1 MRREKHV
8 KSFLKR
14 LAAGAAATLMAVT
27 TIIVN
32 VEPMKARDN
41 DGYYTVI
48 DQYNEFYGSV
58 FGDLDPD
65 MPGWWSTHFTV
76 EDSDGE
82 TYSAMCAQ
90 PHVKTAEN
98 GQVVIDGDTYSSDE
112 ADDDRATYARILY
125 WSIGH
130 GPMYGYSYEL
140 RWIIAHHTFA
150 LAKGDENWNTSPA
163 VRREWKWLY
172 FSLHRLLQEMQT
184 ILLFSHESSNH
195 LPLLLRQSFY
205 SGG

>member
-32 VEPMKARDN
+32 VEPMKARAN

-130 GPMYGYSYEL
+130 GGETGGPMYGYSYEL

-150 LAKGDENWNTSPA
+150 LAKGDETGI
-163 VRREWKWLY
+163 R
-172 FSLHRLLQEMQT
+172 HRVVT
-184 ILLFSHESSNH
+184 HS
-195 LPLLLRQSFY
+195 
-205 SGG
+205 

>member
-1 MRREKHV
+1 
-8 KSFLKR
+8 
-14 LAAGAAATLMAVT
+14 MAVT

-32 VEPMKARDN
+32 VEPMKARAN

-76 EDSDGE
+76 EDSDGK

-125 WSIGH
+125 WSI
-130 GPMYGYSYEL
+130 L
-140 RWIIAHHTFA
+140 RC
-150 LAKGDENWNTSPA
+150 PA
-163 VRREWKWLY
+163 FQSK
-172 FSLHRLLQEMQT
+172 H
-184 ILLFSHESSNH
+184 
-195 LPLLLRQSFY
+195 PLLPWWGRWRLPGCMVTAMNY
-205 SGG
+205 DGL